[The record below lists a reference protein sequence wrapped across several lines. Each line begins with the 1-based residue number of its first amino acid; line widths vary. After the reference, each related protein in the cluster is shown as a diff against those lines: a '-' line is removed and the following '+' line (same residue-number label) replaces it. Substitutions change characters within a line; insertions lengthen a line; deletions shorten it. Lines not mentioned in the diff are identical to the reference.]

1 MQGCC
6 LNPYPAEISKPY
18 HCRFSS
24 SRFLTVKNVRIL
36 KLRLRDWIWK
46 SVCVRERAGDSY
58 RENRGSGYRASV
70 YALPY
75 KHVATAYCGIKTFHN
90 EFVQIVSSLLLLS
103 LINSMR
109 WLDGS
114 LHTVFGGQPSSPYQ
128 LAFATPPKTDRNT
141 TLCIDLR
148 AHIHSDTDT
157 PIPPYQTDGKDGV
170 KTPATILQLLDWVRS
185 LKIYGLQAVSSFFYA
200 FLHHL
205 SLLLLSFTRHTFCW
219 SCWHKLKNL
228 IVVFRFLAGLCWCP
242 D

>member
-1 MQGCC
+1 MLLKSLSCWNQQTLPLPFFLKQVPDSEKCPYSQAQTEG
-6 LNPYPAEISKPY
+6 LN
-18 HCRFSS
+18 
-24 SRFLTVKNVRIL
+24 L
-36 KLRLRDWIWK
+36 KEC
-46 SVCVRERAGDSY
+46 VCVRERAGDSY
-58 RENRGSGYRASV
+58 RESRGSGYRASV

-170 KTPATILQLLDWVRS
+170 KPPATILQLLDWVRS